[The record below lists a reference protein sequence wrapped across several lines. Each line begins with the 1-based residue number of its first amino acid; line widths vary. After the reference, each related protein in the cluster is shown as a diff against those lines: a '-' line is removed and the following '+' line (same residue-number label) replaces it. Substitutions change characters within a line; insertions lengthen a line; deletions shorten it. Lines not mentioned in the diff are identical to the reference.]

1 MELTKFGISVQKA
14 SPHPAL
20 TFSLSS
26 SSWSLL
32 AGVAKGELGPM
43 VGEVTL
49 PSHSLSLMITS
60 SLAWIVSISIPRRSL
75 SSPTLLFSVLTSC
88 WRLSF
93 SRPYL
98 SSWPL
103 RPRICSS
110 FWWRSSRVSLGTPW
124 LIWWLVKYL
133 SYWDDRTVCWSSRI
147 SS

>member
-1 MELTKFGISVQKA
+1 MSVQKA

-32 AGVAKGELGPM
+32 AGMAKGEVGPT
-43 VGEVTL
+43 VGEDTL
-49 PSHSLSLMITS
+49 PSHSLSLMMTS
-60 SLAWIVSISIPRRSL
+60 SLAWMVSISIPSRSL

-93 SRPYL
+93 SRPNL

-110 FWWRSSRVSLGTPW
+110 FWCRSSSVSLGTPW
-124 LIWWLVKYL
+124 LIWGLVKYL
-133 SYWDDRTVCWSSRI
+133 SYCDDRTVCWSSRM

>member
-1 MELTKFGISVQKA
+1 MSVQKA

-32 AGVAKGELGPM
+32 AGLAKGEVGPT
-43 VGEVTL
+43 VGEDTL
-49 PSHSLSLMITS
+49 PSHSLSLMMTS
-60 SLAWIVSISIPRRSL
+60 SLAWMVSISIPSRSL

-93 SRPYL
+93 SRPNL

-110 FWWRSSRVSLGTPW
+110 FWCRSSSVSLGTPW
-124 LIWWLVKYL
+124 LIWGLVKYL
-133 SYWDDRTVCWSSRI
+133 SYCDDRTVCWSSRM